1 MMLEKL
7 NNKELKEAL
16 GGKATAPTYGE
27 DNIGF
32 YEEWWED
39 GVRYRRYLS
48 RST

>member
-1 MMLEKL
+1 MFEPL
-7 NNKELKEAL
+7 NNIELKEAL
-16 GGKATAPTYGE
+16 GGIKTASTFGE

-48 RST
+48 RTT